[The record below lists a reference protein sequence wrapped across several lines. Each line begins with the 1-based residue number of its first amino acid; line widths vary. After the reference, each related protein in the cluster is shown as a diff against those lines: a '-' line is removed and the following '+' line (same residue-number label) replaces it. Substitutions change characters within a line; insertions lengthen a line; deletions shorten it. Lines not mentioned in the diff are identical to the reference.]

1 MIAKELISDS
11 IPPLKVSDTI
21 QKVEDRM
28 AEFRVNHLPIVN
40 NEQFLGLIS
49 DEDIIEIPDY
59 SALISSV
66 KLSLINP
73 FVYEDQHIY
82 EVIRVFYEQRLTLVP
97 VLDASMNYLGLISI
111 NTLTEYFANI
121 TSVTERGGIIVLEIS
136 NKDNSL
142 SHIAQIVE
150 SDNAQILSSYLRS
163 TPDSTKLEITIK
175 VNKTDIS
182 QIVAS
187 FLRYEYVVKA
197 TYNHADKD
205 NGSRDRFDSLMNY
218 LSFD

>member
-11 IPPLKVSDTI
+11 IPPLKTSDTI

-40 NEQFLGLIS
+40 NQQFLGLIS
-49 DEDIIEIPDY
+49 DEDIIEIADY
-59 SALISSV
+59 SDPIGSV
-66 KLSLINP
+66 SLSLINP
-73 FVYEDQHIY
+73 FVYEDLHIY
-82 EVIRVFYEQRLTLVP
+82 EVIRVFYEQKLTVVP
-97 VLDASMNYLGLISI
+97 VLDAAMNYLGLISI
-111 NTLTEYFANI
+111 NTLVEYFANI
-121 TSVTERGGIIVLEIS
+121 TSVSERGGIIVLEITNS
-136 NKDNSL
+136 DNSL

-163 TPDSTKLEITIK
+163 NPDSTKLEITIK
-175 VNKTDIS
+175 VNKVDIS

-197 TYNHADKD
+197 TYNHLDKD